1 MYSMRDLIAETGAAE
16 RTINRLVQR
25 GGLLPP
31 LKRAGSGDAV
41 WDARHLA
48 DLRSWVA
55 YRERHVP
62 LNRRTGPDDQDA
74 RGRFV
79 KGNRGGSANAD
90 VLGTFS
96 RRQTRARTSA

>member
-1 MYSMRDLIAETGAAE
+1 MYSMSDLIAETGVAE
-16 RTINRLVQR
+16 RTINRLVR
-25 GGLLPP
+25 FGGLRPP
-31 LKRAGSGDAV
+31 IKRSGNDDAV
-41 WDARHLA
+41 WTPLHLA

-62 LNRRTGPDDQDA
+62 LNRRTGPTDQDA

-90 VLGTFS
+90 VLGTFC
-96 RRQTRARTSA
+96 RRQTRARTPA